1 MQLHVDIRGIFFVV
15 VISVTWN
22 FSING
27 VSEDILGMNNIF
39 YLVGIC
45 MGFPSNLSSC
55 DSEQTPSKS
64 SPFKSLLGI
73 NT

>member
-1 MQLHVDIRGIFFVV
+1 MQLYVDIRGIFL
-15 VISVTWN
+15 VISATWN

-27 VSEDILGMNNIF
+27 VSEDILGMTNIF

-45 MGFPSNLSSC
+45 MGLPSNLSSC
-55 DSEQTPSKS
+55 DSEQTASKIS
-64 SPFKSLLGI
+64 SFKSLSGI

>member
-1 MQLHVDIRGIFFVV
+1 MQLYVDIRGIFWVT
-15 VISVTWN
+15 SVTWN

-27 VSEDILGMNNIF
+27 VSEDVLGMNNIF
-39 YLVGIC
+39 YLGGIC

-55 DSEQTPSKS
+55 DSEQTASKI
-64 SPFKSLLGI
+64 SPFKSLSGI